1 MDIFD
6 IDDMIEKCLRYV
18 TSQTIVFHDNRRYL
32 KVTYS
37 DNSCLEYDLIQLGVS
52 WFKMS
57 NDAFADEY
65 RFDFTPQKYGIYE
78 ECRKLAFEDSYN
90 KSLLNPLA

>member
-6 IDDMIEKCLRYV
+6 IDDMIEKCLRYI

-37 DNSCLEYDLIQLGVS
+37 DNSSLEYDLIELGVS

-57 NDAFADEY
+57 NDAFANQY
-65 RFDFTPQKYGIYE
+65 GIDFTPQKYGIYD
-78 ECRKLAFEDSYN
+78 ECRKLAFEDSY
-90 KSLLNPLA
+90 KPLLNPLA